1 MNLHEYQA
9 KALFAEY
16 GIPIPQGI
24 VVAEL
29 NEGVRRA
36 TASGQGPWAV
46 KAQIFAGSRGKAGGI
61 KIVQN
66 EAQLRAALQVLLGTR
81 LVTEQTDVQG
91 LPVDQVLIEEV
102 CQVEKEF
109 YLGLTLDRA
118 HECYT
123 FIASV
128 MGGMDIEA
136 VALQDPT
143 HIHKI
148 HINPIVGLMPCQCR
162 QLGFSLG
169 LPLEQVTALGQ
180 IMLALY
186 RLFIHSDASLVEIN
200 PLGLS
205 PSGKFLAMDAKVVV
219 DDNALF
225 RQKNRVSQHDV
236 RQEDATEYAA
246 QQLGLNYIKLAGNIG
261 CMVNGAGLAMATM
274 DLIKNHGGQPAN
286 FLDVGGGVTKERVA
300 SAFRIILADPAVKVV
315 LVNIFG
321 GIVRCDLI
329 AEGIIAAVQDA
340 QISVPVVVRLE
351 GTNAEKGRVLLKNK
365 HKNLMSAAD
374 LSDAAQKVVA
384 LALASTQA
392 QAQA

>member
-1 MNLHEYQA
+1 MNFHEYQA
-9 KALFAEY
+9 KALFAEH
-16 GIPIPQGI
+16 GIPIPQGM
-24 VVAEL
+24 VVADL
-29 NEGVRRA
+29 SEGLQRA
-36 TASGQGPWAV
+36 AAGGQNSWVV

-66 EAQLRAALQVLLGTR
+66 ETQLREALQALLGTR
-81 LVTEQTDVQG
+81 LVTQQTDTHG

-109 YLGLTLDRA
+109 YLGLTLDRV

-123 FIASV
+123 FIASA

-136 VALQDPT
+136 IALQDPAQ
-143 HIHKI
+143 IYKI
-148 HINPIVGLMPCQCR
+148 RINPVTGLMPFQCR

-186 RLFIHSDASLVEIN
+186 QLFIHIDASLVEIN

-205 PSGKFLAMDAKVVV
+205 TSGKFLAMDAKIVV

-225 RQKNRVSQHDV
+225 RQKKRESQHDV
-236 RQEDATEYAA
+236 RQEDTTEYSA

-300 SAFRIILADPAVKVV
+300 SAFRIILADSAVKAV

-365 HKNLMSAAD
+365 YKNLMPAAD
-374 LSDAAQKVVA
+374 LSDAAKKVVA
-384 LALASTQA
+384 LALMQTQA
-392 QAQA
+392 